1 MVVVEDEDEGK
12 EAGGG
17 RIREVEVGRL
27 EVDVRSLKGVL
38 ILRGS
43 SRYLLSGWRRKEP
56 LLLS

>member
-1 MVVVEDEDEGK
+1 MVVVEDEDEEK

-17 RIREVEVGRL
+17 RIREVAVGRL

-38 ILRGS
+38 ILGGS